1 MKKQLHGLNP
11 SMKKKKKG
19 KLLVLKD
26 NLLVL
31 CSIFINTTQLY
42 PGIL

>member
-11 SMKKKKKG
+11 SVKKKKG

>member
-1 MKKQLHGLNP
+1 MNKQLCGLNP
-11 SMKKKKKG
+11 SIKIRKG
-19 KLLVLKD
+19 KIFVLKD

-31 CSIFINTTQLY
+31 YNIFIKTTQLY